1 MMTLKKAEKRLEE
14 EYEKAKK
21 LEWAHNPIAYA
32 LYQVW
37 KEADRSGG
45 RKEKCE

>member
-1 MMTLKKAEKRLEE
+1 MTLQKAEKRLEE
-14 EYEKAKK
+14 V
-21 LEWAHNPIAYA
+21 HNPIAYT

-45 RKEKCE
+45 RKTKDE